1 MDLQARKL
9 SVIEY
14 LKSLQDETIF
24 GKIESFLQD
33 ISKKENNA
41 VFSKEQLIERAK
53 ISETDYK
60 AGRVISQED
69 LEILSEN
76 W

>member
-53 ISETDYK
+53 ISEADYK